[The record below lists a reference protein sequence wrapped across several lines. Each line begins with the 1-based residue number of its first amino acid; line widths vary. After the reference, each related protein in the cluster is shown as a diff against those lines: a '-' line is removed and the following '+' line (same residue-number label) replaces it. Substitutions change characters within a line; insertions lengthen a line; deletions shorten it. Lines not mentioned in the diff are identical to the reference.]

1 MWPMGLFFFFLVC
14 SFHTLLLGVGAF
26 SQKWCY
32 EWKWQWLKTHVS
44 AGNFVKRTG
53 CSKHSIHVIIFILG
67 TYEVCFH
74 DEGSVTDK
82 IPWVP
87 AINRLSSIAKLI
99 SQRFGT
105 VKLTCILFSTKK
117 KTIKVPSRMK
127 KKSISCFKFVSP
139 NLLCFCII
147 IDIKIV

>member
-117 KTIKVPSRMK
+117 KNHQSSLQDEK
-127 KKSISCFKFVSP
+127 KIYLLFKIFITKLIM
-139 NLLCFCII
+139 LLYNHWY
-147 IDIKIV
+147 